1 MTTARCT
8 TARAVSGGAALRSRW
23 VSPTFSPSK
32 ERTGSVAS
40 WEVMESDLG
49 VVGVKE
55 LGLNVNEANLLWGWE
70 EDDERKIEDEKKEK
84 DGVVAEE
91 AIFVG

>member
-1 MTTARCT
+1 M
-8 TARAVSGGAALRSRW
+8 
-23 VSPTFSPSK
+23 
-32 ERTGSVAS
+32 AS

-49 VVGVKE
+49 IVGVKE
-55 LGLNVNEANLLWGWE
+55 LGLNVNEENLLWDWE
-70 EDDERKIEDEKKEK
+70 EDDERKIENEKKEK

>member
-1 MTTARCT
+1 M
-8 TARAVSGGAALRSRW
+8 
-23 VSPTFSPSK
+23 
-32 ERTGSVAS
+32 AS

-49 VVGVKE
+49 KVGVKE
-55 LGLNVNEANLLWGWE
+55 LGLNVNEENLLWDWE